1 MFQSGDYELILTLID
16 RVCSLTAV
24 VCSADVAVEA
34 GDFEAEEEE
43 LQLVVVAVVA
53 VATVVVVAAADLA
66 VVVHSAEQE
75 VPAAPVEPSRCSATK
90 PFAFDTG

>member
-1 MFQSGDYELILTLID
+1 M
-16 RVCSLTAV
+16 
-24 VCSADVAVEA
+24 CSAGVAVEA

-53 VATVVVVAAADLA
+53 VVTVVAVVVGDLA
-66 VVVHSAEQE
+66 VVVHSAGQE
-75 VPAAPVEPSRCSATK
+75 VPAAPVEPSRYSAKK